1 MLDLAAYLGILHS
14 SFHLESLD
22 LPYYVVSLFHFLWF
36 LSVMIFLGF
45 AGTHFLNLSLFAC
58 SLNLPLLL
66 QAVGRRRF
74 FVKFIRVAG
83 GNKQLL
89 CFFFLVSFLAVYVS
103 TSISGEGTELCL
115 SSISS

>member
-1 MLDLAAYLGILHS
+1 
-14 SFHLESLD
+14 
-22 LPYYVVSLFHFLWF
+22 
-36 LSVMIFLGF
+36 MIFFGF
-45 AGTHFLNLSLFAC
+45 AGTHFLNLSFFTC
-58 SLNLPLLL
+58 SLSLPLLL
-66 QAVGRRRF
+66 QAVGWRRF
-74 FVKFIRVAG
+74 FAKFIRVAG